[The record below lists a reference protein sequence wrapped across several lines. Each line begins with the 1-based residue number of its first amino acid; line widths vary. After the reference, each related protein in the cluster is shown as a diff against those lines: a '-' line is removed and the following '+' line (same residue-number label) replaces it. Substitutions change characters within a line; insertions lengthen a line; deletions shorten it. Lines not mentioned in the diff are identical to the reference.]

1 MDKASAPAAV
11 IGVFPARKPA
21 YITPTAIPSGMLCSV
36 TAKTIIAVRLKLLLG
51 PSVCSL
57 PTCRWGIKWSSMSK
71 NNIPIQKPINAGR
84 KDSLPILSDCSIAG
98 ISRLQIDA
106 ATITPAAK
114 PASERCTISLSDF
127 FIKNTHAEPSVVPI
141 KGISMPIKVS
151 ITSPSLNK
159 KFVSCQLNYTTTVGI
174 MIAEAKISL
183 WLYHLLLCGGVNT
196 ACEISNS
203 NKLQEAYSN

>member
-1 MDKASAPAAV
+1 M
-11 IGVFPARKPA
+11 
-21 YITPTAIPSGMLCSV
+21 
-36 TAKTIIAVRLKLLLG
+36 
-51 PSVCSL
+51 
-57 PTCRWGIKWSSMSK
+57 
-71 NNIPIQKPINAGR
+71 
-84 KDSLPILSDCSIAG
+84 LSDCSIAG

-151 ITSPSLNK
+151 ITSPSSYK

-174 MIAEAKISL
+174 MIPKAEISL
-183 WLYHLLLCGGVNT
+183 ELYHLLLCGGVNLSSLYQAARNQCAPFFPRLPRYYMLYFVHRLNT
-196 ACEISNS
+196 DTLLENCFDKYIV
-203 NKLQEAYSN
+203 